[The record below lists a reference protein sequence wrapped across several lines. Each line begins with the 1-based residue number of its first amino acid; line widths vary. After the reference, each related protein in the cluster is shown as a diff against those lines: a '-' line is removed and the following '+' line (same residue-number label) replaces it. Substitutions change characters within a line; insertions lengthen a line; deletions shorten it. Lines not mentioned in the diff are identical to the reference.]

1 MDQNTV
7 CNLGTY
13 NRRVWCRAEVF
24 SFYCRR
30 GLEDMH
36 IAVERDA
43 SYQLITVDEDQVC
56 DTILVFEGDCACCA
70 RRHEGMSRCD
80 KETLRDVIAGIYAAK
95 LNEYTASGSA
105 TPCSQRSA
113 RPCISPAPA
122 WTRRWSELWSP
133 EPSLGVIVAVPFA
146 LLPLS
151 IFVLLVLRYACE
163 TEIAVAVG
171 EVEWTGDWPD
181 FVGGAP
187 GCGCTVLNQFIDSS
201 MAARDATR

>member
-56 DTILVFEGDCACCA
+56 DTILVFERGLCVLRSEA
-70 RRHEGMSRCD
+70 RRDEPVRQGDAPRRHRGY
-80 KETLRDVIAGIYAAK
+80 LRRQA
-95 LNEYTASGSA
+95 
-105 TPCSQRSA
+105 
-113 RPCISPAPA
+113 
-122 WTRRWSELWSP
+122 
-133 EPSLGVIVAVPFA
+133 
-146 LLPLS
+146 
-151 IFVLLVLRYACE
+151 
-163 TEIAVAVG
+163 
-171 EVEWTGDWPD
+171 
-181 FVGGAP
+181 
-187 GCGCTVLNQFIDSS
+187 
-201 MAARDATR
+201 